1 MQFPLKLS
9 FKKVALAPQIS
20 VYDANGNMLFYVKQ
34 KLFKLKEAITV
45 FADKEQTQPLY
56 SINADRIID
65 FSARYH
71 FKDQNGI
78 GLGSIKREG
87 ARSIWKARYNIF
99 DANEQMVMQIQ
110 EENAWVKVMDAVFG
124 EIPILG
130 IFSGYVFN
138 PVFLVERPDDSL
150 MLRVKKEPSFLESSF
165 VIEKEA
171 DLSEAEQLNTVL
183 GILMM
188 VLLER
193 ARG

>member
-1 MQFPLKLS
+1 MQFPLTLN
-9 FKKVALAPQIS
+9 FKILALAPQIS
-20 VYDANGNMLFYVKQ
+20 VRDANGTMLFYVKQ
-34 KLFKLKEAITV
+34 KMFKLREAITV
-45 FADKEQTQPLY
+45 FADESQTQPLY
-56 SINADRIID
+56 TINADRIID

-78 GLGSIKREG
+78 EFGSVKRDG

-99 DANEQMVMQIQ
+99 DSNEQMIMQIQ
-110 EENAWVKVMDAVFG
+110 EENAMVKVMDAIFG
-124 EIPILG
+124 EIPFIGML
-130 IFSGYVFN
+130 SGYVFN

-150 MLRVKKEPSFLESSF
+150 MLRVTKQPALLESSF
-165 VIEKEA
+165 TIERQA

-193 ARG
+193 SRG

>member
-9 FKKVALAPQIS
+9 FKIAALSPQIS
-20 VYDANGNMLFYVKQ
+20 VTDANGTLVFYVKQ

-45 FADKEQTQPLY
+45 FADQTQTQPLY
-56 SINADRIID
+56 TINADRIID

-78 GLGSIKREG
+78 EFGSIKRDG

-99 DANEQMVMQIQ
+99 DANEQMIMQIQ

-124 EIPILG
+124 EIPFLG
-130 IFSGYVFN
+130 MLSGYVFN

-150 MLRVKKEPSFLESSF
+150 MLRVTKQPALLESSF
-165 VIEKEA
+165 TIEKQA

-193 ARG
+193 SRG

>member
-1 MQFPLKLS
+1 MQFPLTLTFKIMALS
-9 FKKVALAPQIS
+9 PQIS
-20 VYDANGNMLFYVKQ
+20 VRDANGTLLFYVKQ
-34 KLFKLKEAITV
+34 KLFKLREAITV
-45 FADKEQTQPLY
+45 FADESQTQPLY

-78 GLGSIKREG
+78 EFGSIKRDG

-99 DANEQMVMQIQ
+99 DSNEQMIMQIQ

-124 EIPILG
+124 EIPFLG
-130 IFSGYVFN
+130 MLSGYVFN

-150 MLRVKKEPSFLESSF
+150 LLRVTKQPALLESSF
-165 VIEKEA
+165 TIERQA
-171 DLSEAEQLNTVL
+171 DLTESEQLNTVL

-193 ARG
+193 SRG

>member
-9 FKKVALAPQIS
+9 FKIMALSPQIS
-20 VYDANGNMLFYVKQ
+20 VHDANGTLLFYVKQ
-34 KLFKLKEAITV
+34 KMFKLKEAITV
-45 FADKEQTQPLY
+45 YSDQTQTNALY
-56 SINADRIID
+56 TINADRIID

-78 GLGSIKREG
+78 EIGSIKRDG

-99 DANEQMVMQIQ
+99 DSNEQMITQIQ

-124 EIPILG
+124 EIPFLG
-130 IFSGYVFN
+130 MLSGYVFN

-150 MLRVKKEPSFLESSF
+150 MLRVKKEPAFLESSF
-165 VIEKEA
+165 VIDKVAE
-171 DLSEAEQLNTVL
+171 LSEAEQLNTVL

-193 ARG
+193 SRG